1 MNQAFQIPG
10 VGPTFDGSNG
20 GMPYSG
26 MMPQQ
31 QQPAQPAA
39 PTDFMQLIS
48 QQPAPQQGGN
58 NTGGNADAN
67 AVLALFGQMLAGGSQ
82 GAQVAQVAAPAS
94 LGAPVTTAA
103 PTAPAATPAAWEA
116 LLKDF
121 SVNVDEPD
129 FIKDP
134 SKLGAF
140 FDASL
145 NQIDFAAG
153 LSSDD
158 PNKFMRA
165 TLNSLL
171 TQAVQSAFLASKQ
184 ITSGAIPQAFNEY
197 AKRTWKNEQMG
208 AVNKVEAVPQ
218 SMGFIAS
225 ALAEKFTAAQPNATP
240 AQVQQAVSLL
250 MDNMKKAFQP
260 AVPSNSPVPETDWF
274 NFMKG

>member
-10 VGPTFDGSNG
+10 IGPTFDGSNG

-26 MMPQQ
+26 MMPQ
-31 QQPAQPAA
+31 PAVPNTSAAPAA
-39 PTDFMQLIS
+39 PTDFMQLLGQQSS
-48 QQPAPQQGGN
+48 QPSSAAV
-58 NTGGNADAN
+58 TGNADADK
-67 AVLALFGQMLAGGSQ
+67 VLALFGQMLSGAGAGAQ
-82 GAQVAQVAAPAS
+82 GATSATQTTSAGNVPPAPA
-94 LGAPVTTAA
+94 P
-103 PTAPAATPAAWEA
+103 APAPAAWEA
-116 LLKDF
+116 MLKDF

-134 SKLGAF
+134 AKLGAF
-140 FDASL
+140 FDATL
-145 NQIDFAAG
+145 NQIDFTAG

-165 TLNSLL
+165 TMNSLL

-184 ITSGAIPQAFNEY
+184 ITSGTIPQAFTEY
-197 AKRTWKNEQMG
+197 AKRTWRNEQMG
-208 AVNKVEAVPQ
+208 AVQKVEAVPQ
-218 SMGFIAS
+218 SMGFIAA

-240 AQVQQAVSLL
+240 AQVQQAVALL

-260 AVPSNSPVPETDWF
+260 AAPTNTPAPETDWF

>member
-31 QQPAQPAA
+31 PQPAQPAA
-39 PTDFMQLIS
+39 PTDFMQLIG
-48 QQPAPQQGGN
+48 QQPAPTN
-58 NTGGNADAN
+58 AAAAGNADAN
-67 AVLALFGQMLAGGSQ
+67 AVLALFGQMLAGGAQ
-82 GAQVAQVAAPAS
+82 GAPVAAPAA
-94 LGAPVTTAA
+94 LGT
-103 PTAPAATPAAWEA
+103 PAATVPAAVPAPAAWEA

-134 SKLGAF
+134 AKLGAF

-165 TLNSLL
+165 TMNSLM

-184 ITSGAIPQAFNEY
+184 ITSGTIPQAFSEY

-240 AQVQQAVSLL
+240 AQVQQAVALL
-250 MDNMKKAFQP
+250 MENMKKAFQP
-260 AVPSNSPVPETDWF
+260 AVQSNSPAPETDWF

>member
-10 VGPTFDGSNG
+10 IGPTFDGSNG
-20 GMPYSG
+20 GMQYSG

-39 PTDFMQLIS
+39 PTDFMQLIG
-48 QQPAPQQGGN
+48 QQPAPTN
-58 NTGGNADAN
+58 AAAAGNADAN
-67 AVLALFGQMLAGGSQ
+67 AVLALFGQMLSGGAQ
-82 GAQVAQVAAPAS
+82 GAPAAAPAT
-94 LGAPVTTAA
+94 LGAPSATPAAA
-103 PTAPAATPAAWEA
+103 PAPAPAAWEA

-165 TLNSLL
+165 TMNSLM

-250 MDNMKKAFQP
+250 MENMKKAFQP
-260 AVPSNSPVPETDWF
+260 AVQSNSPAPETDWF

>member
-20 GMPYSG
+20 GMQYSG

-39 PTDFMQLIS
+39 PTDFMQLIG
-48 QQPAPQQGGN
+48 QQPIPAQ
-58 NTGGNADAN
+58 GGNADAN
-67 AVLALFGQMLAGGSQ
+67 AVLALFGQMLSGGAQ
-82 GAQVAQVAAPAS
+82 GAQGAPVAAPVS
-94 LGAPVTTAA
+94 LGAPVA
-103 PTAPAATPAAWEA
+103 PTAPAPAPAAWEA

-140 FDASL
+140 FDATL

-153 LSSDD
+153 LSSED

-165 TLNSLL
+165 TMNSLM

-184 ITSGAIPQAFNEY
+184 ITSGTIPQAFNEY

-240 AQVQQAVSLL
+240 AQVQQAVSIL
-250 MDNMKKAFQP
+250 MENMKKAFQP
-260 AVPSNSPVPETDWF
+260 AVQSNSPAPETDWF
-274 NFMKG
+274 NFMKQG

>member
-20 GMPYSG
+20 GMLYSG

-39 PTDFMQLIS
+39 PTDFMQLIG
-48 QQPAPQQGGN
+48 QQGSAVAQGAAGVQ
-58 NTGGNADAN
+58 GGNADAN

-82 GAQVAQVAAPAS
+82 GSQVAPA
-94 LGAPVTTAA
+94 AA
-103 PTAPAATPAAWEA
+103 PTSTPAALAAPTPAPAAWEA

-140 FDASL
+140 FDATL

-153 LSSDD
+153 LASDD

-165 TLNSLL
+165 TMNSLL

-184 ITSGAIPQAFNEY
+184 ITSGTIPQAFNEY

-240 AQVQQAVSLL
+240 AQVQQAVSLI
-250 MDNMKKAFQP
+250 MENMKKAFQP
-260 AVPSNSPVPETDWF
+260 AAQSNSPVPETDWF

>member
-20 GMPYSG
+20 GMQYSG

-39 PTDFMQLIS
+39 PTDFMQLIG
-48 QQPAPQQGGN
+48 QQPAAAN
-58 NTGGNADAN
+58 AAGGNADAN
-67 AVLALFGQMLAGGSQ
+67 AVLALFGQMLSG
-82 GAQVAQVAAPAS
+82 GAQVAQGSPAAAPAS
-94 LGAPVTTAA
+94 LGAPSNTAA
-103 PTAPAATPAAWEA
+103 VPAPAAWEA

-165 TLNSLL
+165 TMNSLMI
-171 TQAVQSAFLASKQ
+171 QAVQSAFLASKQ
-184 ITSGAIPQAFNEY
+184 ITSGTIPQAFNEY

-260 AVPSNSPVPETDWF
+260 AVQSNSPAPETDWF

>member
-20 GMPYSG
+20 GMQYSG

-31 QQPAQPAA
+31 QQPAQSAA
-39 PTDFMQLIS
+39 PTDFMQLIG
-48 QQPAPQQGGN
+48 QQTTPAQGGN
-58 NTGGNADAN
+58 NAGGNADAN
-67 AVLALFGQMLAGGSQ
+67 AVLALFGQMLSGG
-82 GAQVAQVAAPAS
+82 GAVAPVAAPAS
-94 LGAPVTTAA
+94 QGAPANAA
-103 PTAPAATPAAWEA
+103 AAAAVPAPAAWEA

-153 LSSDD
+153 LASDD

-165 TLNSLL
+165 AMNSLM

-184 ITSGAIPQAFNEY
+184 ITSGTIPQAFNEY

-240 AQVQQAVSLL
+240 TQVQQAVSLL
-250 MDNMKKAFQP
+250 MENMKKAFQP
-260 AVPSNSPVPETDWF
+260 AAQSNSPAPETDWS
-274 NFMKG
+274 NFLKG

>member
-20 GMPYSG
+20 GMQYSG

-31 QQPAQPAA
+31 QQPTQPAA
-39 PTDFMQLIS
+39 PTDFMQLIG
-48 QQPAPQQGGN
+48 QQPTPAQGGN
-58 NTGGNADAN
+58 NAGGNADAN
-67 AVLALFGQMLAGGSQ
+67 AVLALFGQMLSGGAQGTQ
-82 GAQVAQVAAPAS
+82 GAPVATPAA
-94 LGAPVTTAA
+94 LGAPVA
-103 PTAPAATPAAWEA
+103 PTTPVPAPAAWEA

-153 LSSDD
+153 LASED

-165 TLNSLL
+165 TMNSLM

-184 ITSGAIPQAFNEY
+184 ITSGTIPQAFNEY

-250 MDNMKKAFQP
+250 MENMKKAFQP
-260 AVPSNSPVPETDWF
+260 AVQSNSPAPETDWF

>member
-20 GMPYSG
+20 GMQYSG

-39 PTDFMQLIS
+39 PTDFMQLIG
-48 QQPAPQQGGN
+48 QQAAPAQGGN
-58 NTGGNADAN
+58 NAGGNADAN
-67 AVLALFGQMLAGGSQ
+67 AVLALFGQMLSG
-82 GAQVAQVAAPAS
+82 GAQGTQVSPVAAPA
-94 LGAPVTTAA
+94 AA
-103 PTAPAATPAAWEA
+103 PSALAAPAPAPAAWEA

-153 LSSDD
+153 LSSED

-165 TLNSLL
+165 TMNSLM

-184 ITSGAIPQAFNEY
+184 ITSGTIPQAFNEY

-250 MDNMKKAFQP
+250 MENMKKAFQP
-260 AVPSNSPVPETDWF
+260 AVQSNSPAPETDWF